1 MVGHGPLKPSI
12 LVRVQVPQLFVA
24 HCSSGPSA
32 LMKKLNLKVEFDCK
46 MDLTKKDNL
55 LLTIKEEVINCQKC
69 ELFKTRILPVIGQ
82 GSHNAKIMFIGEAPG
97 ASEDKTG
104 VPFCGR
110 AGQVLNLLL
119 ASAGI
124 SRDDVYIANILKDR
138 PPQNREPATE
148 EIMACTPY
156 LLRQIAI
163 IEPKIIATLGNYS
176 AHFILEQ
183 FQVAESRLG
192 ISQLRGR
199 SFIVKDPSTK
209 KSYII
214 IPLYH
219 PAVAV
224 YNNHMLDDL
233 KKDFQIL
240 KTVLDKET

>member
-1 MVGHGPLKPSI
+1 MNQEEK
-12 LVRVQVPQLFVA
+12 
-24 HCSSGPSA
+24 
-32 LMKKLNLKVEFDCK
+32 E
-46 MDLTKKDNL
+46 NL
-55 LLTIKEEVINCQKC
+55 LLGIKEEVIKCQKC
-69 ELFKTRILPVIGQ
+69 GLSKTRILPVIGQ
-82 GSHNAKIMFIGEAPG
+82 GSHNAKIMLIGEAPG

-124 SRDDVYIANILKDR
+124 KRDDVYIANILKDR
-138 PPQNREPATE
+138 PPQNREPAVE
-148 EIMACTPY
+148 EILACTPY
-156 LLRQIAI
+156 LLRQIAA

-176 AHFILEQ
+176 AHFMLEQ
-183 FQVAESRLG
+183 FQVAESHLG

-199 SFIVKDPSTK
+199 KFIVKDANSK
-209 KSYII
+209 NSYII

-233 KKDFQIL
+233 KKDFQII
-240 KTVLDKET
+240 KETLDKEL